1 MKISWMTILIYII
14 IIIAFWF
21 ALKVERSD
29 THCQDAKKT
38 VCGEGYGR
46 AYSLG
51 IPEEG
56 DDLQTLKNK
65 IRITARYDVNSVH
78 WRKTF
83 IAAVISAF
91 VILYILYSKIPS
103 GIKFGTTIIV
113 IYIIFYVSVLAFQ
126 KNIGHP
132 ALRQLD
138 TILEKI

>member
-1 MKISWMTILIYII
+1 MYII

-29 THCQDAKKT
+29 THCQDAKQT
-38 VCGEGYGR
+38 ICGEGFGR

-51 IPEEG
+51 IPE
-56 DDLQTLKNK
+56 DDDDIQTLKDK
-65 IRITARYDVNSVH
+65 IKITARYDVNSVH

-91 VILYILYSKIPS
+91 IVLYVLYGKLPS
-103 GIKFGTTIIV
+103 GVKFGTTLII
-113 IYIIFYVSVLAFQ
+113 IYIIFYVSLLMFQ